1 MIDYRDEE
9 TRKKIRAEKKA
20 ELEQKDQEVKQWRHK
35 SMVQKRWEGRPSNFL
50 NEIEQVN
57 YYQYG
62 RGAKDNATARII
74 LRMFLAGE
82 PYKAIALETGLE
94 AKLCQIIVSKWKE
107 KIKQNK
113 I

>member
-1 MIDYRDEE
+1 MIDYRDEDQRLQ
-9 TRKKIRAEKKA
+9 RKQAKKA
-20 ELEQKDQEVKQWRHK
+20 ELEKKDQEVKQWRHN
-35 SMVQKRWEGRPSNFL
+35 SMVQKRWEGIPSNFL
-50 NEIEQVN
+50 DEIEQVN

>member
-1 MIDYRDEE
+1 MIDYRDEA
-9 TRKKIRAEKKA
+9 TRARIRAEKKA
-20 ELEQKDQEVKQWRHK
+20 ELEQKDQEVKQWRHDR
-35 SMVQKRWEGRPSNFL
+35 MVQKRWEGIPSNFL
-50 NEIEQVN
+50 DEIKRVN

-62 RGAKDNATARII
+62 RGSKDNATARII
-74 LRMFLAGE
+74 LRMFLGGE
-82 PYKAIALETGLE
+82 PYKAIALETGVE